1 MATADLAV
9 LPARID
15 GRMPFGFL
23 AYLGAGI
30 SLVFCYFNIFASLA
44 AAYIAIDLI
53 EINPH
58 LQAVF
63 MWVFC
68 LVAVI
73 GLAKD
78 RNEHGNTLPLSLGV
92 FGLLLV
98 IGTLYSYYDG
108 RILMTGYVVLLVAA
122 FLNQNTMLRVLN
134 GTVQSQASQLK
145 EINNTLEERVRAQ
158 VGEIERLARLKRFLA
173 PEVADLI
180 MNEGRESLLDSHRR
194 YIACLFCDIR
204 DFTPLSESLEPEEV
218 MDLLQS
224 YHERVGGLVAA
235 HGGTIG
241 YRAGDGLMIF
251 FNDPLPCDAP
261 VLRATQLAR
270 SIEQTFAEIR
280 KDWEKLGYRLDI
292 GIGIAAGYAT
302 LGMIGTERRV
312 DYTAIGNVVNVAAR
326 LCEMAGEGRILI
338 NQRAYLDVEDAVQ
351 VEALGALDLKGI
363 GRQTEAYRLV
373 AIG

>member
-1 MATADLAV
+1 
-9 LPARID
+9 
-15 GRMPFGFL
+15 
-23 AYLGAGI
+23 
-30 SLVFCYFNIFASLA
+30 
-44 AAYIAIDLI
+44 
-53 EINPH
+53 
-58 LQAVF
+58 
-63 MWVFC
+63 
-68 LVAVI
+68 
-73 GLAKD
+73 
-78 RNEHGNTLPLSLGV
+78 
-92 FGLLLV
+92 
-98 IGTLYSYYDG
+98 
-108 RILMTGYVVLLVAA
+108 MTGYVVLLVAA

-261 VLRATQLAR
+261 VLRATQLAI
-270 SIEQTFAEIR
+270 SIEQTFAEIQ